1 MLIRVVARRDFKSGH
16 LGDFQP
22 LPAVQILDSSTN
34 FGTAPRLSRWSDV
47 SASVHARAAPF
58 ETHTETES
66 SSVLPSIEWPQKYSR
81 LKLKISRCHV
91 NLLAIHK

>member
-1 MLIRVVARRDFKSGH
+1 MLIRVVARRDFKTGH

-22 LPAVQILDSSTN
+22 LPTVQILDSSTN
-34 FGTAPRLSRWSDV
+34 WGTATRLSRWSGV

-58 ETHTETES
+58 ETQTQAEF

-81 LKLKISRCHV
+81 LKLKISRWYV